1 MPSLRHR
8 VGYGFRKGF
17 CTSGVETGVFTGDD
31 KLKHKGTRET
41 GLS

>member
-1 MPSLRHR
+1 MVSERAS
-8 VGYGFRKGF
+8 